1 MTDRVRSVWRTVY
14 RAFWQRHSV
23 LKEFESVS
31 PQVPQPSPD
40 AELKQI
46 KVEGASS
53 AEPQSRADTQL
64 SGLASQDLD
73 CKPFVP
79 HVGQEAIR
87 IVFLAQH
94 ASSWACWRSI
104 WQSALRHPQVVAKV
118 VLTPFIHHLSSEAAA
133 YDALRQEML
142 REGIPF
148 HPLAYFD
155 LEAFAPHVVLVQNPY
170 DETRPESVRMR
181 ALVAMGARVAYV
193 PYGLEMGG
201 GAWNYKAQFDTDVQ
215 RGAWRVYS
223 RSERHR
229 KMFGKHCASGNGH
242 VVVTG
247 HPKFDGDDAPEPSAV
262 ARGWLQK
269 ASGRKVVLWTPHF
282 SVIGPPAWSTYNTYG
297 DFILDAFEGRSDL
310 FLLVRPH
317 PMLFAAIRQD
327 LPDGPIRESA
337 LRERITAM
345 PNAAL
350 DEMPSHADAFGVSHA
365 LMADVGSFLLEY
377 LPQDKPMLYLE
388 LQGGIGMN
396 EDGELVD
403 ALHVARSGQDI
414 AAFLGM
420 VALGR
425 DPCAVQRQAATQQ
438 FLYRLDKK
446 AGDRI
451 CEDIVQGVRRADP
464 SANIPKRRPP
474 ELDQQS
480 LRYWQ
485 AAQTTFLAPD
495 HYYETKERALIR
507 TLGALGHVGTAID
520 VGCGTGRYTR
530 VLARF
535 ATEVQG
541 YDVSAGLVAQAR
553 EAATDGTSNVR
564 FDCVAIEDLRPVET
578 FDLVACLG
586 VTSCV
591 IDDLAFL
598 AAVDKLMQL
607 AKPGGHV
614 LLVDTLA
621 TENGRVA
628 SDATG
633 YVAHYRAVADYRK
646 IFERRG
652 LHLVESTELAAS
664 EDRKLVNSLWLFR
677 VPFRTGQ
684 ATADNRSL

>member
-1 MTDRVRSVWRTVY
+1 MIVEKLCCAWRAGY
-14 RAFWQRHSV
+14 AAFRQGGV
-23 LKEFESVS
+23 T
-31 PQVPQPSPD
+31 PQEAGDTLLEDSQPSMD
-40 AELKQI
+40 VQ
-46 KVEGASS
+46 S
-53 AEPQSRADTQL
+53 AAPA
-64 SGLASQDLD
+64 GG
-73 CKPFVP
+73 PFVKTP
-79 HVGQEAIR
+79 LNPYAANEAIR

-94 ASSWACWRSI
+94 ASSWAGWRSI
-104 WQSALRHPQVVAKV
+104 WQCAQRHPQVVVKV
-118 VLTPFIHHLSSEAAA
+118 LLAPFVHHLASEAAT
-133 YDALRQEML
+133 YDALKHAIME
-142 REGIPF
+142 EGIPF

-155 LEAFAPHVVLVQNPY
+155 LVAFAPHVVLIQNPY
-170 DETRPESVRMR
+170 DETRPESVRIP
-181 ALVAMGARVAYV
+181 ALAAMGARVVYV

-201 GAWNYKAQFDTDVQ
+201 GAWNCKAQFDTDVQ
-215 RGAWRVYS
+215 RSAWRIYS

-229 KMFGKHCASGNGH
+229 QMFGKHCASGNGH

-247 HPKFDGDDAPEPSAV
+247 HPKFDGEDAPEPSAA

-269 ASGRKVVLWTPHF
+269 AGGRKIVLWTPHF
-282 SVIGPPAWSTYNTYG
+282 SVAGPPAWSTFNAYG
-297 DFILDAFEGRSDL
+297 DFILDAFDRQPDL

-317 PMLFAAIRQD
+317 PMLFSAIRQAS
-327 LPDGPIRESA
+327 PDGPARESA
-337 LRERITAM
+337 FRERMAVM
-345 PNAAL
+345 PNGAL
-350 DEMPSHADAFGVSHA
+350 DELPSHADAFGVSHA

-403 ALHVARSGQDI
+403 ALHVARSRQDI
-414 AAFLGM
+414 AAFLGI
-420 VALGR
+420 VASGH
-425 DPCAVQRQAATQQ
+425 DPRAAQRQAATRQ

-446 AGDRI
+446 AGERI

-464 SANIPKRRPP
+464 AANLAKRRPP

-480 LRYWQ
+480 VRYWQ
-485 AAQTTFLAPD
+485 AAQTTFLAPA
-495 HYYETKERALIR
+495 HYYEKKERSLIR
-507 TLGALGHVGTAID
+507 TLEALGPVGTAID

-535 ATEVQG
+535 AGEVQG

-553 EAATDGTSNVR
+553 EAAAAEGAGNVR

-621 TENGRVA
+621 TETGRVA

-633 YVAHYRAVADYRK
+633 YVAHYRAAADYRK

-652 LHLVESTELAAS
+652 LRLVDSAELAAS
-664 EDRKLVNSLWLFR
+664 EDGKLVNSLWLFQA
-677 VPFRTGQ
+677 PLRTGK
-684 ATADNRSL
+684 AVADN

>member
-1 MTDRVRSVWRTVY
+1 MIVEELRSAWHACYAV
-14 RAFWQRHSV
+14 FQQRR
-23 LKEFESVS
+23 LAAE
-31 PQVPQPSPD
+31 D
-40 AELKQI
+40 AA
-46 KVEGASS
+46 GAQL
-53 AEPQSRADTQL
+53 ERGRLGADTPAAAPEAPAA
-64 SGLASQDLD
+64 GHLD
-73 CKPFVP
+73 SRRFTP
-79 HVGQEAIR
+79 HGEHEAIR
-87 IVFLAQH
+87 VVFLAQH
-94 ASSWACWRSI
+94 ASLWAGWRSI
-104 WQSALRHPQVVAKV
+104 WLSAQRHPQVVAKV
-118 VLTPFIHHLSSEAAA
+118 VLAPFVHHLSSEAAVF
-133 YDALRQEML
+133 DTLRQEML
-142 REGIPF
+142 KEGIPF

-155 LEAFAPHVVLVQNPY
+155 LVAFAPHVVLVQNPY
-170 DETRPESVRMR
+170 DETRPEGVRMP
-181 ALVAMGARVAYV
+181 ALAAIGARVAYV

-201 GAWNYKAQFDTDVQ
+201 GAWNYMAQFDTDVQ

-229 KMFGKHCASGNGH
+229 QMFGKHCASGNGH

-247 HPKFDGDDAPEPSAV
+247 HPKFDGEDAPEPSAT
-262 ARGWLQK
+262 ARGWLEK
-269 ASGRKVVLWTPHF
+269 AAGRKIVLWAPHF
-282 SVIGPPAWSTYNTYG
+282 SVAGPPAWSTYNAYG
-297 DFILDAFEGRSDL
+297 DFILDAFQRQPDL

-317 PMLFAAIRQD
+317 PMFFSAIRQAS
-327 LPDGPIRESA
+327 PDGAARESA
-337 LRERITAM
+337 FRERIAAM
-345 PNAAL
+345 PNGAL
-350 DEMPSHADAFGVSHA
+350 DELPSHAEAFSVSHA

-420 VALGR
+420 VASGPDSR
-425 DPCAVQRQAATQQ
+425 AEQRQAATRE
-438 FLYRLDKK
+438 FLYQLDKK
-446 AGDRI
+446 AGERI

-464 SANIPKRRPP
+464 VANLAKCQPP

-485 AAQTTFLAPD
+485 AAQTTFLAPE
-495 HYYETKERALIR
+495 HYYETKERSLVR
-507 TLGALGHVGTAID
+507 TLETLGPVGTAID

-535 ATEVQG
+535 AGEVQG

-553 EAATDGTSNVR
+553 EAAAAAGVGNVR
-564 FDCVAIEDLRPVET
+564 FDCVAIEDLRPMET

-598 AAVDKLMQL
+598 TVVDKLMQL
-607 AKPGGHV
+607 AKPGGYV

-621 TENGRVA
+621 TESGRVA
-628 SDATG
+628 SDSTG

-652 LHLVESTELAAS
+652 LRLADSTELAVA
-664 EDRKLVNSLWLFR
+664 EDHKLINSLFLF
-677 VPFRTGQ
+677 Q
-684 ATADNRSL
+684 APSRSRLATTDNRSS